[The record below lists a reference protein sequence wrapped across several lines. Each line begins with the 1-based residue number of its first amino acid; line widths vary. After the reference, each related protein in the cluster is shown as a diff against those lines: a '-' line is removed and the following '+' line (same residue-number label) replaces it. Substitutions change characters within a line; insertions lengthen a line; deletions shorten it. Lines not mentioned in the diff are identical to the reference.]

1 MGVAVVGAGVTGLSI
16 AFHLSAAGLGP
27 ITVYDRSGVGAGASG
42 VQPGGVRQQWG
53 TAANCAMARE
63 SLAFY
68 ESLPERLGVG
78 VAARFDR
85 CGYLFVADRPETL
98 AQLEANVA
106 VQRRAG
112 VPSQLLSASEIEQ
125 LVPGLHADGVEGA
138 AFCAEDGYFDRPR
151 AVVAAFAE
159 AARARGARIEL
170 AEVHAL
176 ERNEIGWTLST
187 STGDVRAERVVL
199 AASTDTR
206 ALVAPLGVDLPIV
219 REPRF
224 LLLGEPRPARL
235 LEPLVIAVDRAL
247 AAKQLADGRLLASDL
262 SAAGDP
268 ATEAARWRANVRKGL
283 RRLLPHLAELPL
295 PTLVE
300 GFYDVTPDAQP
311 IVDEVDADLWVA
323 AGFSGHGFMVA
334 PSVGRL
340 VAAAFAGDELPPWQE
355 SLRLARFAH
364 VDDRDTQVI

>member
-1 MGVAVVGAGVTGLSI
+1 MVGAGVTGLSI
-16 AFHLSAAGLGP
+16 AFHLAAAGHEP
-27 ITVYDRSGVGAGASG
+27 VTVYDRTGVGAGASG

-68 ESLPERLGVG
+68 EALPDRLGVDVG
-78 VAARFDR
+78 ARFDR

-98 AQLEANVA
+98 AQLRANLA
-106 VQRRAG
+106 VQQRAG
-112 VPSQLLSASEIEQ
+112 VPSQLLGAAEIEE
-125 LVPGLHADGVEGA
+125 LVPGLRADGVAGA
-138 AFCAEDGYFDRPR
+138 AFCAEDGYFDHPR
-151 AVVAAFAE
+151 AVVAAFAD
-159 AARARGARIEL
+159 AAQARGARIEQ
-170 AEVHAL
+170 ADVHAL
-176 ERNEIGWTLST
+176 VGDGAGWTLRT
-187 STGDVRAERVVL
+187 SAGDARAERVVV

-206 ALVAPLGVDLPIV
+206 SLVAPLGVELPIV

-224 LLLGEPRPARL
+224 LLFGEALRERL

-262 SAAGDP
+262 RAAGDP
-268 ATEAARWRANVRKGL
+268 ETQAATWRANVRAGL
-283 RRLLPHLAELPL
+283 SGLLPRLAELPL

-311 IVDEVDADLWVA
+311 IVDEVDRGLWVA

-334 PSVGRL
+334 PSVGSL
-340 VAAAFAGDELPPWQE
+340 LAAIIAGGALPPWHE
-355 SLRLARFAH
+355 SLRLSRFVHA
-364 VDDRDTQVI
+364 DDRDTQVI